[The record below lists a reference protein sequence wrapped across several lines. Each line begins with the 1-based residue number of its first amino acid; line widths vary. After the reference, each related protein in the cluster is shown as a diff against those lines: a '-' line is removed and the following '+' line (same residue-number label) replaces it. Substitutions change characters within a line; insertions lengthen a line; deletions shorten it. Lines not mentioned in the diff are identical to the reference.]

1 MRFKIQQIKDKII
14 IQTIKNGWIKKVKFF
29 SIKEAV
35 KVIKK
40 IKRNGWTISQIG
52 IIRAEEIRNIL

>member
-29 SIKEAV
+29 SIEEAV
-35 KVIKK
+35 KIIKK

-52 IIRAEEIRNIL
+52 IIRAKEIRNIL